1 MKEPGKMLRKQQ
13 VEQGE
18 PAVGRNGQWPAVER
32 GQPLDDSRAFRRC
45 LGRYPTGV
53 TVITA
58 RHDDNLVGMTVN
70 SFASVSLDPP
80 LVLWSI
86 RRESKQ
92 VEAYRNAGHF
102 AVNMLA
108 QDQMQVSQ
116 WFGLGLPEKFERVSW
131 EAGLGGAP
139 LIHGA
144 LAQLECEC
152 VSVQEAG
159 DHLILIGEVKQYAH
173 FDGKPLTFSNGE
185 YVMTQNLPG
194 EQTARP
200 N

>member
-1 MKEPGKMLRKQQ
+1 MMREPPSVTARAQRALLQR
-13 VEQGE
+13 
-18 PAVGRNGQWPAVER
+18 GR
-32 GQPLDDSRAFRRC
+32 PLADSRAFRRC
-45 LGRYPTGV
+45 LGQYPTGV

-58 RHDDNLVGMTVN
+58 RHGEELVGMTVN

-80 LVLWSI
+80 LILWSI
-86 RRESKQ
+86 RRESRS

-102 AVNMLA
+102 VVNVLA
-108 QDQMQVSQ
+108 HDQIEVSQ
-116 WFGLGLPEKFERVSW
+116 CFAKGDPEKFGRVTW

-144 LAQLECEC
+144 VAHLECRR
-152 VSVQEAG
+152 VSIQEAG
-159 DHLILIGEVKQYAH
+159 DHLIVIGEVEQYAH

-185 YVMTQNLPG
+185 YATMQGLPR
-194 EQTARP
+194 EPVAST

>member
-1 MKEPGKMLRKQQ
+1 MML
-13 VEQGE
+13 EQPFVADE
-18 PAVGRNGQWPAVER
+18 QPWSLLER
-32 GQPLDDSRAFRRC
+32 GRPLDDSRAFRRC
-45 LGRYPTGV
+45 LGQYPTGV
-53 TVITA
+53 TVMTA
-58 RHDDNLVGMTVN
+58 SHDSGPVGMTVN

-80 LVLWSI
+80 LILWSI

-92 VEAYRNAGHF
+92 VDAYRNAGHF

-108 QDQMQVSQ
+108 HDQMQVSQ
-116 WFGLGLPEKFERVSW
+116 WFSRGLPEKFELVSW

-144 LAQLECEC
+144 VAQLECKC

-173 FDGKPLTFSNGE
+173 FEGEPLTFSNGA
-185 YVMTQNLPG
+185 YVMTQGLPS
-194 EQTARP
+194 ERTARP

>member
-1 MKEPGKMLRKQQ
+1 MMVEQQ
-13 VEQGE
+13 VQ
-18 PAVGRNGQWPAVER
+18 PVQAAVGNSGQWPVLER

-58 RHDDNLVGMTVN
+58 RHGDNLVGMTVN

-80 LVLWSI
+80 LILWSI

-92 VEAYRNAGHF
+92 AEAYRNAEHF

-108 QDQMQVSQ
+108 HDQMQVSQ
-116 WFGLGLPEKFERVSW
+116 WFGKGLPEKFGLVSW

-144 LAQLECEC
+144 LAQLECER

-185 YVMTQNLPG
+185 YVMTQGLPG